1 MNEPEVPVSDYG
13 RQRRAAWLARL
24 QANSDMADRA
34 ALEAHGQTA
43 DHRVVQQGQAGIFGP
58 GATGE
63 QMAADV
69 AARRPRVGEDWGG
82 GGRDLQPLGG
92 LDFESQGAGAIAPIP
107 PRADLRFVNQVGGQ
121 PTGESPLARWL
132 RENR

>member
-1 MNEPEVPVSDYG
+1 MAEFTEHDPAFEG
-13 RQRRAAWLARL
+13 QRRAAAHRAHLEASAAASTAAEIEAHRPTSAHL
-24 QANSDMADRA
+24 RAAHQGLYASATGQDMAA
-34 ALEAHGQTA
+34 E
-43 DHRVVQQGQAGIFGP
+43 
-58 GATGE
+58 
-63 QMAADV
+63 V
-69 AARRPRVGEDWGG
+69 AARAARVGDDWGN
-82 GGRDLQPLGG
+82 GRELETRGG